1 MKISKIFV
9 ATILFFIIV
18 LIDFNSDIL
27 KIKHYKKNK
36 MNKIVLFLIILLLY
50 ISIEYLEDY
59 VTYNYLDDFLKND
72 DLRKEQD
79 KSMCMKKSYMDAML
93 AGTSEELVFRLL
105 IFNVILIRTFKIDHN
120 KSILISSLLFGIVHI
135 NQYISFGV
143 NIYNTIAVIITAVPC
158 GALLAY
164 LYANTNLSTVV
175 FLHFLIDM
183 FDFILLRCNKSLY
196 RKILFI
202 N

>member
-1 MKISKIFV
+1 MFPKYT

-36 MNKIVLFLIILLLY
+36 MNKIVLFLIILLLL
-50 ISIEYLEDY
+50 IFIEYLEDY
-59 VTYNYLDDFLKND
+59 VTYNYLDDSLKKD
-72 DLRKEQD
+72 SLIKGIDQD
-79 KSMCMKKSYMDAML
+79 ICMENSYYDAIF
-93 AGTSEELVFRLL
+93 AGTIEELLFRLL

-120 KSILISSLLFGIVHI
+120 KSILISSLLFGIIHI

-143 NIYNTIAVIITAVPC
+143 NIYNTIAVIIQAIPA
-158 GALLAY
+158 GALFAY
-164 LYANTNLSTVV
+164 LYANTNLSTVI
-175 FLHFLIDM
+175 FIHFLMDMID
-183 FDFILLRCNKSLY
+183 FGLLRCNKSLY